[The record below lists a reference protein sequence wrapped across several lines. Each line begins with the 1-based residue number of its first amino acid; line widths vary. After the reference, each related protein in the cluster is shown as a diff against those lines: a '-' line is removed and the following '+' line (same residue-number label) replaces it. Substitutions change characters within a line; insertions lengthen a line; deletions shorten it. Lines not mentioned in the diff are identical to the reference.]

1 MLKLMIADDERMIRE
16 SISSL
21 IDWNSLGIE
30 LIGCCGDGIE
40 AYNMILD
47 ESPDIVLTD
56 IRMPGISGLELVER
70 VSQTDMDIQFIILS
84 GFGEFEYAKQAMKYR
99 VHHYLLKP
107 SNEEQIIESMKDV
120 IKEYYHRR
128 AFKDLQDRQKA
139 LTYHLHHSVL
149 ANIINEG
156 IFMEDCTQ
164 PAWDVYSGFMDFC
177 YTGYELCYLHYLE
190 EPLLETALQLINNY
204 MTESAPGIAVYS
216 IYVKNT
222 LILFFESHQVSYE
235 LLDDFMSRLSFK
247 DQSVT
252 PDYHRS
258 TYPNLIQLI
267 ETLTAKIRRYGMIYF
282 MNGLRPVPICNYK
295 NLIEKIEQLTS
306 LLMEADTAEQQAG
319 FKELESTLHDIS
331 NPDFLKQAGSR
342 IIIKLTAGN
351 RYGSSVVAT
360 EYLMTLNQQTDP
372 EIIRNMLM
380 EKISRILDESL
391 ETSKPYS
398 PFIEKVIQY
407 VENNLDNPSLT
418 LKWIA
423 DNYLFMNVDYVS
435 ARFMKE
441 TRQKFSNYLTTQR
454 IQKAKQLLSEGHS
467 EQIQWIAEKVGCGNN
482 PQYFSQI
489 FKKNTGMSP
498 SAYVKRINGEELNS
512 PN

>member
-190 EPLLETALQLINNY
+190 EPLLETALRLINNY

-306 LLMEADTAEQQAG
+306 LLMEADTAVQQAG

-454 IQKAKQLLSEGHS
+454 IQKAKQLLSEGRS